1 MNECKE
7 EESRN
12 VRENGMNDK
21 VQRGA
26 LNKSTVRVFAGG
38 VVFQTPTNVH
48 PIKFHKAATQ
58 YIQVHVSNRSKT
70 IRAPQPLLDAIIKDS
85 PRSKTVVKPFSKTD
99 P

>member
-26 LNKSTVRVFAGG
+26 LNKSIVRVLGG
-38 VVFQTPTNVH
+38 VIFQTPTKV
-48 PIKFHKAATQ
+48 P
-58 YIQVHVSNRSKT
+58 SNQIS
-70 IRAPQPLLDAIIKDS
+70 
-85 PRSKTVVKPFSKTD
+85 
-99 P
+99 